1 MWHAAINKDTDQL
14 LIRVVWDGS
23 VEPLGSRM
31 LTGPCAPCP
40 QGSMCVY
47 KVPLPDDISK
57 EAGYDPNFGM
67 FQGIPSND
75 PINVLVRVYIVR
87 VSRTAWCGKARSCA
101 PSHGSIQELLPK
113 LGGCWILGIRAEDT
127 ARGLEQLIDGDLNGV
142 PTAVCSKHWEQA
154 RSRLLTD
161 PETFL
166 VVCRMG
172 RCVCPSAELK

>member
-1 MWHAAINKDTDQL
+1 MNPLW

-23 VEPLGSRM
+23 AEPLGSRT
-31 LTGPCAPCP
+31 LIGPCAPSP

-87 VSRTAWCGKARSCA
+87 VSGTAWCGKARSCA
-101 PSHGSIQELLPK
+101 PCHGSDPGAVPK
-113 LGGCWILGIRAEDT
+113 AVGMLDFRDQCIRAEDA
-127 ARGLEQLIDGDLNGV
+127 ARGLRQLFDGDLNGV
-142 PTAVCSKHWEQA
+142 PTAMCSKHWAQA
-154 RSRLLTD
+154 RSKLLPD

-166 VVCRMG
+166 LVCRTG
-172 RCVCPSAELK
+172 RRVCPRAELK